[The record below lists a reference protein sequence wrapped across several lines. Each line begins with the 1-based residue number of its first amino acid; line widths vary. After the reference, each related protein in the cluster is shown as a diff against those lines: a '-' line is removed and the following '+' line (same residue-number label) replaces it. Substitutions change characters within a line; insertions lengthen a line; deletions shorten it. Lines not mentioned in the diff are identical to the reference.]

1 MIHYYKSSICKLKA
15 DVNLLQKNTDDML
28 LLLRIQK
35 KILHHIKN
43 AESKIKKINISI
55 VEEKVN
61 KRNRNKTTDKN
72 SLNLLLKRK
81 DFYRNLIVLWKSF
94 GDALLFVYI
103 SKFNAKRLLYDS
115 NFHLLPD
122 SGFILGKKGS
132 RLEYNIAKGLLRNN
146 FPVVL
151 CDITN
156 VIRHGDI
163 CFLGSNDPFPFEVK
177 SSSNSNKRVK
187 RQKEKLKELLR
198 LFHTDT
204 IIVDEVAVGRRVE
217 VSDSIDNEHHMLA
230 MNNIIQKSLEGN
242 SYYEE
247 VESGLYYIAVS
258 NYCYFENVINSIGIW
273 KGKRVMPQLINSS
286 DRIFDW
292 KHFYPFIL
300 SIVDP
305 DALYR
310 FVSQSFM
317 FVIIL
322 DIDYFC
328 EFWAT
333 NGYLCEFPSND
344 ELDEGI
350 IIVHRETGIRITI
363 TTNGFLRLFYE
374 FTSLRSLLIQNE
386 TCIEAMQNSKHG
398 HDTISLF

>member
-1 MIHYYKSSICKLKA
+1 
-15 DVNLLQKNTDDML
+15 ML
-28 LLLRIQK
+28 LK
-35 KILHHIKN
+35 KK
-43 AESKIKKINISI
+43 
-55 VEEKVN
+55 
-61 KRNRNKTTDKN
+61 
-72 SLNLLLKRK
+72 
-81 DFYRNLIVLWKSF
+81 
-94 GDALLFVYI
+94 
-103 SKFNAKRLLYDS
+103 
-115 NFHLLPD
+115 
-122 SGFILGKKGS
+122 
-132 RLEYNIAKGLLRNN
+132 

-151 CDITN
+151 SDITN

-177 SSSNSNKRVK
+177 SSSNANKRVE
-187 RQKEKLKELLR
+187 RQKEKLNELLK
-198 LFHTDT
+198 FFQTDT
-204 IIVDEVAVGRRVE
+204 IVADGAKVGMRIDAPE
-217 VSDSIDNEHHMLA
+217 SIDSAHHIAAL
-230 MNNIIQKSLEGN
+230 NNIIKRFLEGN

-247 VESGLYYIAVS
+247 VEPGLYYVAVS
-258 NYCYFENVINSIGIW
+258 NYHCLGEVVDSIVAGM
-273 KGKRVMPQLINSS
+273 GKRIMPQLINSS

-350 IIVHRETGIRITI
+350 NIVHRETGIRITI
-363 TTNGFLRLFYE
+363 TTNGFLRLFFE

-386 TCIEAMQNSKHG
+386 TCIEAIQNSKH
-398 HDTISLF
+398 DSVSLF